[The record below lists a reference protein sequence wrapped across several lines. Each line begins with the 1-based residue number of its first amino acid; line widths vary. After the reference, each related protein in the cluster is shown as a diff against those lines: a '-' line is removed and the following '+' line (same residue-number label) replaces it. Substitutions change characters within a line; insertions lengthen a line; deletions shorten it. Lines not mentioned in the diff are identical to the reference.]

1 MEVIFVDW
9 DHLSFVFCTLWICS
23 RPLAVAQTKKVQCEF
38 VDIVTQRQKCDK
50 LEDKISRNG
59 WISEKIYEVDFMTKE
74 RKDRGK
80 EGFEPATVLPAMVS
94 VMM

>member
-1 MEVIFVDW
+1 MYFVD
-9 DHLSFVFCTLWICS
+9 LFEAFSGL
-23 RPLAVAQTKKVQCEF
+23 RPNKKVQCEF